1 MNRIQIYNELRQ
13 RIGNTNLLPLRNI
26 PISNNNTI
34 YCKYEFENPS
44 GSHYDRV
51 YYRLYH
57 YYEIEKQIMQPG
69 ITPIIENTS
78 GCAGAACAYIG
89 KELGYETHIVAPGNL
104 PKNRFTNILNHTPN
118 LYYTHDAE
126 YVLGTQKLLKELLIN
141 DHKNKNKNDPTR
153 LFCLNHSQIVESV
166 FAMEECG
173 KEVVTDLSKTDT
185 EIDYFVSAVG
195 NGTSMLGIGNI
206 LRKKW
211 HPQIIALDPVEAP
224 VVHNLIEGDRKFK
237 EYEEHELYGIGAWGI
252 QFPFINIDFIDD
264 TYTVAPREWEH
275 ALRLLI
281 EREGLYVGH
290 TSAASLA
297 VALKIAETVNNK
309 NILIILYDS
318 IKNY

>member
-1 MNRIQIYNELRQ
+1 MNRLQLYNELHKK
-13 RIGNTNLLPLRNI
+13 IGNTNLLPLRNI
-26 PISNNNTI
+26 PIENNNTI

-51 YYRLYH
+51 YYRLYR
-57 YYEIEKQIMQPG
+57 YYEIEKQRIQPG

-78 GCAGAACAYIG
+78 GCAGTACAYIG

-104 PKNRFTNILNHTPN
+104 PKNRFSNILKYTPN
-118 LYYTHDAE
+118 LYCTHDAE
-126 YVLGTQKLLKELLIN
+126 YVLGTQKLLKEILYK
-141 DHKNKNKNDPTR
+141 DHNKKSKDDPTR

-166 FAMEECG
+166 FAMEDCG
-173 KEVVTDLSKTDT
+173 KEIISDLSKKDKG
-185 EIDYFVSAVG
+185 IDYFVSAVG
-195 NGTSMLGIGNI
+195 NGTSMLGVGNI

-211 HPQIIALDPVEAP
+211 RSQIVAFDPVEAP
-224 VVHNLIEGDRKFK
+224 VVHHLKEGVNKFK

-252 QFPFINIDFIDD
+252 QFPFINLDYIDE
-264 TYTVAPREWEH
+264 TYTVAPRDWEH

-281 EREGLYVGH
+281 EKEGLFVGH

-297 VALKIAETVNNK
+297 VALKIAKTVKNI
-309 NILIILYDS
+309 NILILLYDS

>member
-1 MNRIQIYNELRQ
+1 MNRKQIYNELGQ

-26 PISNNNTI
+26 PILNNNTI

-51 YYRLYH
+51 YYRLYR
-57 YYEIEKQIMQPG
+57 YYEIEKQRIQPG

-104 PKNRFTNILNHTPN
+104 PKNRFTNILNYTPN
-118 LYYTHDAE
+118 LHRTHDAE
-126 YVLGTQKLLKELLIN
+126 YVLGTQKLLKELLID
-141 DHKNKNKNDPTR
+141 DHKDKDKNDPER

-173 KEVVTDLSKTDT
+173 QEIVTDLSKTDRG
-185 EIDYFVSAVG
+185 INIFVSAVG
-195 NGTSMLGIGNI
+195 NGTSMLGVGNV

-211 HPQIIALDPVEAP
+211 QTKIIALDPVEAP
-224 VVHNLIEGDRKFK
+224 VVHNLKEGVNQFK

-252 QFPFINIDFIDD
+252 QFPFINTDYIDD
-264 TYTVAPREWEH
+264 IYTVTPGEWEH

-281 EREGLYVGH
+281 EKESLYVGH